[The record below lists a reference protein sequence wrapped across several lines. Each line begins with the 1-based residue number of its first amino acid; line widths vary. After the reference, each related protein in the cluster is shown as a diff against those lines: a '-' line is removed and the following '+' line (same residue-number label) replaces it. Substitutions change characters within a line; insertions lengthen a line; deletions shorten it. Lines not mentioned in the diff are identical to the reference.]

1 MTRFLPLPLRSFA
14 ALLALAAAMPLAAQG
29 APGGF
34 ALPQPTPTPTPAPA
48 GPADERA
55 GVAIPPRNATPA
67 PRIAPAP
74 VLSDETVSSP
84 SPSPSRPRQ
93 AQPAPRAAVT
103 PLPAT
108 RAVPP
113 APTAT
118 PLAPEVSAAGIP
130 AFEQPVPAASAP
142 SAPAAAPMTAP
153 TIRIAPPFAPSDA
166 PGAPAF
172 DWHWLAAGAA
182 LLASLL
188 GALLLWRRRK
198 PKELRL
204 AAAPTIPERDA
215 EPVLAR
221 IDLAL
226 EIPGATR
233 SLRMFTLRYRLT
245 LASRSDRAVND
256 LVVAVWLVCAKRGA
270 SNPVPLAAAQN
281 IQPVERIGPHQ
292 SRTISGE
299 VVLPL
304 TAITPVMH
312 GQAPLFIPL
321 LNITIEGEGQQ
332 AIAKSFVIGTPGSG
346 GEGRV
351 QPLMMT
357 GPPGALPELTARPI
371 DPPRTA

>member
-1 MTRFLPLPLRSFA
+1 MTCFLPLPLRSFA

-34 ALPQPTPTPTPAPA
+34 SLPQPTPTPTPAPA

-74 VLSDETVSSP
+74 VLSDETASSP
-84 SPSPSRPRQ
+84 SPSPSRARQ

-103 PLPAT
+103 SLPAT

-113 APTAT
+113 APTAA
-118 PLAPEVSAAGIP
+118 PLAPEVSGAGIP

-153 TIRIAPPFAPSDA
+153 TITIAPPFAPSDA

-172 DWHWLAAGAA
+172 DWRWLAAGAA

-198 PKELRL
+198 PKVLRL
-204 AAAPTIPERDA
+204 AAAPTIPDPNA
-215 EPVLAR
+215 EPVLPR

-256 LVVAVWLVCAKRGA
+256 LVVTVQLACAKRGA
-270 SNPVPLAAAQN
+270 SNAAALAAAQN
-281 IQPVERIGPHQ
+281 IQPMERIGPHQ

-321 LNITIEGEGQQ
+321 LNVTIVGEGQQ
-332 AIAKSFVIGTPGSG
+332 AMAKSFVIGTPGSG
-346 GEGRV
+346 GKGRV
-351 QPLMMT
+351 QPLVMT

-371 DPPRTA
+371 DPPPTV

>member
-1 MTRFLPLPLRSFA
+1 MTRFLSLPLRSFA

-34 ALPQPTPTPTPAPA
+34 SLPQPTPTPTPAPA

-74 VLSDETVSSP
+74 VPSDETASSP

-93 AQPAPRAAVT
+93 PQPAPRAAVT

-118 PLAPEVSAAGIP
+118 PLAPEVSGAGIP

-142 SAPAAAPMTAP
+142 SAPAAAPMTTP
-153 TIRIAPPFAPSDA
+153 TITIAPPFAPSDA
-166 PGAPAF
+166 PDAPAF
-172 DWHWLAAGAA
+172 DWRWLAAGAA

-198 PKELRL
+198 PKVLRL
-204 AAAPTIPERDA
+204 AAAPTILDPNA
-215 EPVLAR
+215 EPVLPR

-245 LASRSDRAVND
+245 LANRSDRAVND
-256 LVVAVWLVCAKRGA
+256 LVVTVQLACAKRGA
-270 SNPVPLAAAQN
+270 SNAVPLAAAQN

-321 LNITIEGEGQQ
+321 LNVTIAGEGQQ
-332 AIAKSFVIGTPGSG
+332 AVVKSFVIGTPGSG

-351 QPLMMT
+351 QPLVMT

-371 DPPRTA
+371 DPPPTV

>member
-1 MTRFLPLPLRSFA
+1 MTRFLSLPLRSFA
-14 ALLALAAAMPLAAQG
+14 ALLALAAAIPLAAQG

-34 ALPQPTPTPTPAPA
+34 SLPQPTPTPTPAPA

-74 VLSDETVSSP
+74 VPSDETASSP

-93 AQPAPRAAVT
+93 PQPAPRAAVT

-118 PLAPEVSAAGIP
+118 PLAPEVSGAGIP

-142 SAPAAAPMTAP
+142 SAPAAAPMTTP
-153 TIRIAPPFAPSDA
+153 TITIAPPFAPSDA
-166 PGAPAF
+166 PDAPAF
-172 DWHWLAAGAA
+172 DWRWLAAGAA

-198 PKELRL
+198 PKVLRL
-204 AAAPTIPERDA
+204 AAAPTIPDPNA
-215 EPVLAR
+215 EPVLPR

-245 LASRSDRAVND
+245 LANRSDRAVND
-256 LVVAVWLVCAKRGA
+256 LVVTVQLACAKRGA
-270 SNPVPLAAAQN
+270 SNAVPLAAAQN

-321 LNITIEGEGQQ
+321 LNVTIAGEGQQ
-332 AIAKSFVIGTPGSG
+332 AVVKSFVIGTPGSG

-351 QPLMMT
+351 QPLVMT

-371 DPPRTA
+371 DPPPTV